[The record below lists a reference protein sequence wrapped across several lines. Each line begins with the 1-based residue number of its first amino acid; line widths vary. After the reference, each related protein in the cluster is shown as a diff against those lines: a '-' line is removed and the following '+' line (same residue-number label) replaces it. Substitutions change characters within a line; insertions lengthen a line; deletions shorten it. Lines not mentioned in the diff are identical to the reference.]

1 MTDYSPPWTWSEQH
15 DNVFEAYIAALN
27 AELRVVRDSTVNTG
41 KYTYR
46 HATLAGTLGAID
58 AALEKHKVRVTT
70 LPVPGPDAQSW
81 GLVVTLVHESGEWMA
96 FPPYVR
102 PLVKD
107 EQGHGSAV
115 TYGRRY
121 ALTAIFSLL
130 ADDDDDGKA
139 ATDLVR
145 NVEQLKGSRTEQ
157 ELAIRTIMASLPEER
172 TVLIGGEMTAAFGSK
187 LNDLATRKHA
197 DALAWLIQR
206 VNQPD
211 PEPEP
216 PELPDTHHPGDQ
228 A

>member
-1 MTDYSPPWTWSEQH
+1 MTDHQPPWTWSEEH
-15 DNVFEAYIAALN
+15 DKVYAAYIAALN
-27 AELRVVRDSTVNTG
+27 AELRVRKSEEVKAGS
-41 KYTYR
+41 YSYR
-46 HATLAGTLGAID
+46 HATLAATLGSID
-58 AALEKHKVRVTT
+58 AVLESHKVRVTT
-70 LPVPGPDAQSW
+70 LPVPGPDAASW
-81 GLVVTLVHESGEWMA
+81 GLVVTLVHEDGEWMA

-145 NVEQLKGSRTEQ
+145 NVEQLKGCRTEQ
-157 ELAIRTIMASLPEER
+157 ELAVRTIMKTLSEER
-172 TVLIGGEMTAAFGSK
+172 KLLIGGEMTAAFGSK
-187 LNDLATRKHA
+187 LVDLATNKHA
-197 DALAWLIQR
+197 KVLAWLIER

-211 PEPEP
+211 PDPEP
-216 PELPDTHHPGDQ
+216 HPEELGGDTP
-228 A
+228 